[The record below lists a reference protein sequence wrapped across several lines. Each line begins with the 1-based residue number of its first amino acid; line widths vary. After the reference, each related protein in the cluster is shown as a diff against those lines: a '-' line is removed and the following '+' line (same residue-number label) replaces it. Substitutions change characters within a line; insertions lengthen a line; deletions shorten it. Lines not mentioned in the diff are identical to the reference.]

1 MAACGAISEIP
12 VREIPL
18 MWFVSYCIADAP
30 LEIGCTS
37 AQSVTLVIK
46 QALRVCLLLAD
57 VKNFW
62 VNVEKRL
69 LYERTALA
77 VMTYQARVQYHRVVQ
92 TRVYGNV
99 HSSSPASC
107 YGRHSLMIMLH
118 P

>member
-1 MAACGAISEIP
+1 MMPIGKCGGMWSHIRNP

-46 QALRVCLLLAD
+46 QALRNCLLLTD

-62 VNVEKRL
+62 INVKKRL
-69 LYERTALA
+69 LYDISANRLGGDGIRFSLTG
-77 VMTYQARVQYHRVVQ
+77 T
-92 TRVYGNV
+92 
-99 HSSSPASC
+99 
-107 YGRHSLMIMLH
+107 GRKDA
-118 P
+118 